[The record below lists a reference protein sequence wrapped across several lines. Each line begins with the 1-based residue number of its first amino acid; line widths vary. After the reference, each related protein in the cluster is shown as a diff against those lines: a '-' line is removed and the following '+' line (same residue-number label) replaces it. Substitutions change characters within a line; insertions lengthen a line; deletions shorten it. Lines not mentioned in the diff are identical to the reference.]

1 MATLVS
7 KRWARG
13 SSGYTIPD
21 LDLRAPPAYRVGQ
34 VIYGLAG
41 RPEKGLV

>member
-7 KRWARG
+7 GRWARG

-21 LDLRAPPAYRVGQ
+21 LSLRAPPASRVGQ

>member
-7 KRWARG
+7 ERWARG

-21 LDLRAPPAYRVGQ
+21 LCLRAPTASRVGQ

-41 RPEKGLV
+41 RPEKGLL

>member
-7 KRWARG
+7 GRWVSG

-21 LDLRAPPAYRVGQ
+21 LDLRAPPASRVGQ

-41 RPEKGLV
+41 HPEKGLV